1 MVTPVPKHYFH
12 LVWDE
17 AREHL
22 VRFEKMSRGSYTVDD
37 IAKMVSEDKQQLWLI
52 VNEDNKIIGAIV
64 TQVSEL
70 PQKKVMEIVAC
81 AGDTDNRLDEFLYE
95 GMEQLEEFARI
106 NYCDVMR
113 VEGRKGWVRA
123 LKPYGFKQEAVV
135 LERQI

>member
-1 MVTPVPKHYFH
+1 MVTPVPKEYFH

-22 VRFEKMSRGSYTVDD
+22 VRFEKMSRGAYRVDD
-37 IAKMVSEDKQQLWLI
+37 IGKMISEDKHQLWLI
-52 VNEDNKIIGAIV
+52 ADEDSKIIGAIV

-70 PQKKVMEIVAC
+70 PQKKVMEIVAF
-81 AGDTDNRLDEFLYE
+81 GGGEDNRLGEFIHE
-95 GMEQLEEFARI
+95 AMEQLEEFARI

-113 VEGRKGWVRA
+113 VEGRKGWVRV
-123 LKPYGFKQEAVV
+123 LKPHGFKQEAVV